1 MNQGA
6 GSSAASVAISSSWR
20 AVRSASGTSPPELH
34 RQLELIA
41 TLAALEPPPWFMGG
55 YAEDALLAGAVT
67 LPLARRLFGNWLERV
82 ARLPAA
88 AQA

>member
-1 MNQGA
+1 M
-6 GSSAASVAISSSWR
+6 
-20 AVRSASGTSPPELH
+20 PEGDLTT

-67 LPLARRLFGNWLERV
+67 REHEDVDLIFPRAEALYQIVPASRSTTRLARSPSASGPRW
-82 ARLPAA
+82 PS
-88 AQA
+88 